1 MGDGYLGRY
10 RLDELLGSGGS
21 AEVWRAHDTVTDRTV
36 ALKVLAPVLTAD
48 PEYRER
54 FEREARAASLLHGP
68 HVVAVHTYGELE
80 GRLFIESE
88 FVDGL
93 DIEALLE
100 WEGPMTPDTAVE
112 LIAQVASALD
122 EAHAAGLVHRDVKP
136 QNIIVAPDDIAYL
149 IDFGTAFQDGQT
161 AITQTGM
168 LVGTPAYMA
177 PERFDGTISVRSD
190 VYSLAC
196 VLYECLTGQRAFR
209 VRNPAQ
215 LMRAHLERMP
225 EPPSSLAPAVPA
237 ALDRVIA
244 RGLAKQPAE
253 RYATAGE
260 FAAAARAA
268 LAESVAAAA
277 DPSVAATEIAAAA
290 VEPGSA
296 TTEPIAAAA
305 EPVAA
310 LAKSTTARPD
320 DQVTMVI
327 PAPSAAGAAERA
339 AARRGASASGVDT
352 RTVVLPMNSVPDTTP
367 PPARWTRRR
376 RITAAG
382 FAAAAITIALS
393 GAWITGNAS
402 EPGPA
407 RTRVPAENVAKT
419 PVPASI
425 PPTEQ
430 PVQLPETL
438 PPTEPS
444 APVASEPEP
453 TNVVAPMIPP
463 PVPAW
468 TLPNI
473 PDLSKIP
480 KLDLGPLNP
489 DPRKPSGGHNDSR
502 GPRGQHKP

>member
-268 LAESVAAAA
+268 LAESV
-277 DPSVAATEIAAAA
+277 T
-290 VEPGSA
+290 
-296 TTEPIAAAA
+296 AAA

-310 LAKSTTARPD
+310 LAKSTT
-320 DQVTMVI
+320 
-327 PAPSAAGAAERA
+327 
-339 AARRGASASGVDT
+339 
-352 RTVVLPMNSVPDTTP
+352 
-367 PPARWTRRR
+367 
-376 RITAAG
+376 
-382 FAAAAITIALS
+382 
-393 GAWITGNAS
+393 
-402 EPGPA
+402 
-407 RTRVPAENVAKT
+407 
-419 PVPASI
+419 
-425 PPTEQ
+425 
-430 PVQLPETL
+430 
-438 PPTEPS
+438 
-444 APVASEPEP
+444 
-453 TNVVAPMIPP
+453 
-463 PVPAW
+463 
-468 TLPNI
+468 
-473 PDLSKIP
+473 
-480 KLDLGPLNP
+480 
-489 DPRKPSGGHNDSR
+489 
-502 GPRGQHKP
+502 

>member
-268 LAESVAAAA
+268 LAESVAAAT

-290 VEPGSA
+290 IEPGSA

-305 EPVAA
+305 AA
-310 LAKSTTARPD
+310 
-320 DQVTMVI
+320 
-327 PAPSAAGAAERA
+327 RA

-367 PPARWTRRR
+367 PAGPMDAAAQDHGGRFRGRGDHDRAGRGLDHRQRLRARPRPNPRPRRECRENACAGVDPTDRTTGATTGDATPDRAERTGRLGTRTDKRGRTGDPATRPGLDAPQHPRPVQDPETRPGAAESRPQEAERRAQRQPRAARSAQTLTNPVVAERFTVSTRR
-376 RITAAG
+376 AG
-382 FAAAAITIALS
+382 
-393 GAWITGNAS
+393 G
-402 EPGPA
+402 
-407 RTRVPAENVAKT
+407 
-419 PVPASI
+419 
-425 PPTEQ
+425 
-430 PVQLPETL
+430 
-438 PPTEPS
+438 
-444 APVASEPEP
+444 
-453 TNVVAPMIPP
+453 
-463 PVPAW
+463 
-468 TLPNI
+468 
-473 PDLSKIP
+473 
-480 KLDLGPLNP
+480 
-489 DPRKPSGGHNDSR
+489 
-502 GPRGQHKP
+502 

>member
-80 GRLFIESE
+80 SRLFIESE

-225 EPPSSLAPAVPA
+225 EPPSTLAPAVPA

-268 LAESVAAAA
+268 MAESAAATAEPVAAATE
-277 DPSVAATEIAAAA
+277 PGTAATEPIAAPA
-290 VEPGSA
+290 VPV
-296 TTEPIAAAA
+296 AAAA

-310 LAKSTTARPD
+310 VTASTAAGPD
-320 DQVTMVI
+320 DQVTVAI
-327 PAPSAAGAAERA
+327 PAPSASGA
-339 AARRGASASGVDT
+339 AARATVRRGAPASSLET
-352 RTVVLPMNSVPDTTP
+352 RTVVLPMNSVPDATIPPTGWTP
-367 PPARWTRRR
+367 RRR
-376 RITAAG
+376 LTAAG
-382 FAAAAITIALS
+382 FAAAAITVAL
-393 GAWITGNAS
+393 GASWITGHAS
-402 EPGPA
+402 EPGPE

-419 PVPASI
+419 PVQATI
-425 PPTEQ
+425 PPTVEQ

-444 APVASEPEP
+444 APVAPEPETP
-453 TNVVAPMIPP
+453 NVVVPV
-463 PVPAW
+463 VPAPFVPW
-468 TLPNI
+468 TLPNL

-489 DPRKPSGGHNDSR
+489 DPKKPSGGGHGDRNR
-502 GPRGQHKP
+502 PRSQH

>member
-268 LAESVAAAA
+268 LAESVPAAA
-277 DPSVAATEIAAAA
+277 
-290 VEPGSA
+290 EPGST

-310 LAKSTTARPD
+310 LTKSTTARPD
-320 DQVTMVI
+320 DQVTVVI
-327 PAPSAAGAAERA
+327 QAPSTAGAAARA
-339 AARRGASASGVDT
+339 VARRGAPAPGIET

-376 RITAAG
+376 RFTSAG
-382 FAAAAITIALS
+382 FAAAAILVALS
-393 GAWITGNAS
+393 AAWITGRAS
-402 EPGPA
+402 EPEPD

-419 PVPASI
+419 PVQVQI
-425 PPTEQ
+425 PSTTEQ
-430 PVQLPETL
+430 PVQLPESA
-438 PPTEPS
+438 PPAEPS
-444 APVASEPEP
+444 APAAPEADP
-453 TNVVAPMIPP
+453 PNVFAPVIPA
-463 PVPAW
+463 PVPPRF
-468 TLPNI
+468 LPSL
-473 PDLSKIP
+473 PDLSNIP
-480 KLDLGPLNP
+480 KLDLGPLDP
-489 DPRKPSGGHNDSR
+489 DPKQPSGGR
-502 GPRGQHKP
+502 GDNHRPRGQHKP

>member
-268 LAESVAAAA
+268 LAESVAAAT

-290 VEPGSA
+290 IEPGSA

-305 EPVAA
+305 AA
-310 LAKSTTARPD
+310 
-320 DQVTMVI
+320 
-327 PAPSAAGAAERA
+327 RA

-382 FAAAAITIALS
+382 FAAAAITIALG

-453 TNVVAPMIPP
+453 TNVVAPVIPP

>member
-268 LAESVAAAA
+268 LAESV
-277 DPSVAATEIAAAA
+277 T
-290 VEPGSA
+290 
-296 TTEPIAAAA
+296 AAA

-310 LAKSTTARPD
+310 LAKSTTAQPD
-320 DQVTMVI
+320 DQVTVVI
-327 PAPSAAGAAERA
+327 PAPSAAGAAAHA

-376 RITAAG
+376 RVTAAG
-382 FAAAAITIALS
+382 FAAAAITVAL
-393 GAWITGNAS
+393 GAAWITGNAA
-402 EPGPA
+402 EPGPS

-425 PPTEQ
+425 PATAEQ
-430 PVQLPETL
+430 PVHLPETL

-444 APVASEPEP
+444 APVAPEPEP
-453 TNVVAPMIPP
+453 TNVVAPVLPP
-463 PVPAW
+463 PLPSW
-468 TLPNI
+468 TLPNL

-489 DPRKPSGGHNDSR
+489 DPKKPGGGHNDSR
-502 GPRGQHKP
+502 GPRGQHQP